1 MAEKRANDIV
11 EQYTGVF
18 ARSPEGESGDADH
31 MRLVVIYEDGEK
43 KEIFR
48 GNKFDMAA
56 FEKRMKDYDDVSIL
70 DRIKKTKNGY
80 IVLNREDVRKK
91 N

>member
-1 MAEKRANDIV
+1 MKNKQNLTLRDKIASILKRKLMAEKRANDIV

-48 GNKFDMAA
+48 GNKFDMAV
-56 FEKRMKDYDDVSIL
+56 F
-70 DRIKKTKNGY
+70 KK
-80 IVLNREDVRKK
+80 LL
-91 N
+91 